1 MGTSHVEVAQAKVRQ
16 AQEWVE
22 TCQRSSKEAIT
33 PDQKRRRKETLEG
46 AKKRLKAA
54 KEELARAKKMARK

>member
-33 PDQKRRRKETLEG
+33 PDQKRRRKETGQRIFPVGGEDV
-46 AKKRLKAA
+46 RV
-54 KEELARAKKMARK
+54 